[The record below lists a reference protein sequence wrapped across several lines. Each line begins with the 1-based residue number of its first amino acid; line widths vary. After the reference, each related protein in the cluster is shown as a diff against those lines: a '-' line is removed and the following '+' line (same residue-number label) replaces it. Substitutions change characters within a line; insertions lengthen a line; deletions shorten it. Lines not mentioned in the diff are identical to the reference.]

1 MEIYYQYVRLRRQF
15 GRHAKFVDGGAE
27 MLADIR
33 PNGEH
38 SSACVTKN
46 PVTTVAQCVPEV
58 SEHDANTNAVIYA
71 SKAMSHV
78 EGGWPKDVDYTEAE
92 HTIRR
97 APRR

>member
-15 GRHAKFVDGGAE
+15 GRHAKFTDGSAE

-38 SSACVTKN
+38 AAACVAKS

-58 SEHDANTNAVIYA
+58 SEHEANTIAVIYA
-71 SKAMSHV
+71 SKAMSHE

-92 HTIRR
+92 HTIR
-97 APRR
+97 